1 MLKISKLS
9 LLSTS
14 IPHRSQKKPATGTKR
29 PMLSPDRQIDPRLA
43 PMPASPLQNNN
54 SDVEMSNMQS
64 PPGTPKTTNMA
75 FPPTETIAIDSG
87 TNKQHQVRTTETV
100 VKASQ
105 GFHSNVL
112 TREVQEDSMTVAPS
126 QHIAITITPART
138 NSPSMGILTNKYIA
152 IKINRTDNTA
162 NDESIM
168 AIIQSI
174 FKAILKAAPAAQI
187 IAPETNKLL
196 DPITRKQGNIPDSI
210 ETRVIRR
217 YVHKDSLTK
226 DYLT

>member
-1 MLKISKLS
+1 
-9 LLSTS
+9 
-14 IPHRSQKKPATGTKR
+14 
-29 PMLSPDRQIDPRLA
+29 
-43 PMPASPLQNNN
+43 
-54 SDVEMSNMQS
+54 
-64 PPGTPKTTNMA
+64 MA

-168 AIIQSI
+168 AIIRAI
-174 FKAILKAAPAAQI
+174 FKSILKA
-187 IAPETNKLL
+187 APETNKLL
-196 DPITRKQGNIPDSI
+196 DPITRRQGNISDSI

-217 YVHKDSLTK
+217 YVHKGSLTK
-226 DYLT
+226 DYFHGLIHSSTPQPMDILGKEKVQKVLTKYHTILSLSLANFGTSPVVMVGVLYGTMAAENRV